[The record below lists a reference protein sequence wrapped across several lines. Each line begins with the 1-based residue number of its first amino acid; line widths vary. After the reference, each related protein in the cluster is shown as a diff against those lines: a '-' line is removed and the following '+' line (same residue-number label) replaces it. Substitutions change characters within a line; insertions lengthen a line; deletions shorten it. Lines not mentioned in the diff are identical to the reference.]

1 MDKRFNISASPHLRN
16 PITTGRIMLFVIVA
30 LLPTTIFGMI
40 NFRYE
45 QAWRLVLVTT
55 ISAVMTEYLYQK
67 LRKRENTI
75 KDGTALVTGLLLS
88 LNLPPTLPLWM
99 GVLGSVFSIFIIKQL
114 FGGVGKN
121 YLNPALSGRVFLTLL
136 FGSAMHTFVRN
147 GQVSL
152 TPLCQLRQGEALEP
166 FFMVI
171 GNVPGTIGETSIVAI
186 LVGAV
191 FLLATKTIRLRI
203 PGSFLASFSIFI
215 LIFGQSTLD
224 FTLHYLVA
232 HLTSGGLMLGVWFM
246 ATDYGTMPVSKYG
259 QVFYGI
265 LLGILTGVFRMIDSF
280 PEGVAYAI
288 LLGNLIVPLLNRLTL
303 IRWKISYRKKH
314 GVPKGHEVINE
325 S

>member
-1 MDKRFNISASPHLRN
+1 MDKSFNISASPHLRN
-16 PITTGRIMLFVIVA
+16 PITTGRIMLLVIVA

-40 NFRYE
+40 NFRQE
-45 QAWRLVLVTT
+45 HAWRLVLVTT
-55 ISAVMTEYLYQK
+55 VGAVLTEYIYQQV
-67 LRKRENTI
+67 RKRENTI
-75 KDGTALVTGLLLS
+75 RDGTALVTGLLLS

-99 GVLGSVFSIFIIKQL
+99 GALGAMFSILVIKQL

-121 YLNPALSGRVFLTLL
+121 YLNPALSGRVFLALL
-136 FGSAMHTFVRN
+136 FGNAMHTFVHN
-147 GQVSL
+147 GEASL
-152 TPLCQLRQGEALEP
+152 PPLCQLQQGEALEP

-203 PGSFLASFSIFI
+203 PGGFLISFSIFI

-224 FTLHYLVA
+224 FKLHYLVA

-246 ATDYGTMPVSKYG
+246 ATDYGTMPTTKYS
-259 QVFYGI
+259 QIFYGI
-265 LLGILTGVFRMIDSF
+265 LLGVLAGVFRIIDSF

-288 LLGNLIVPLLNRLTL
+288 LLGNLVVPLLNRLTL
-303 IRWKISYRKKH
+303 LRWKMSYRKSELREK
-314 GVPKGHEVINE
+314 
-325 S
+325 